1 MNFAPKVGPLVA
13 EFLSG
18 STALLLGYFL
28 LPYNFSLHSQAGFA
42 IPAFALSAWI
52 VGTFVDALRNLAV
65 ETLLDKRWELEWAL
79 FIHGNREHIAGIE
92 EYFFSFYRIDMDIAL
107 AILLF
112 LIAGPFIPYA
122 FLNGPIASYSI
133 KTCIALLVPMTIFFL
148 DAISLRSEVRAY
160 LKK

>member
-42 IPAFALSAWI
+42 IPAFALIAWI
-52 VGTFVDALRNLAV
+52 LGTFIDAVRNLAV
-65 ETLLDKRWELEWAL
+65 ESLLDKWWEIDWKF
-79 FIHGNREHIAGIE
+79 FIHGNREHVAGIE

-112 LIAGPFIPYA
+112 LITGPFISYA
-122 FLNGPIASYSI
+122 FLRRPHRF
-133 KTCIALLVPMTIFFL
+133 LLN
-148 DAISLRSEVRAY
+148 
-160 LKK
+160 